1 MKNKRGFTLVEL
13 LAVIAIIAVL
23 TLIAVPAALKIYN
36 ENVIKSMHIQEGQV
50 KDAANLFVED
60 YCKSSIDQTKICPK
74 SYSTPVNDKKT
85 VCLQDLQ
92 NSSEKYIGTIK
103 YKSSDCKGYVTYY
116 LDSETGVYG
125 NEKAYLFCG
134 LNEDG
139 TFEYVTD
146 SNFDKNEFCKCGD
159 DEQICNSSKLLLFD
173 VLENDYNN
181 NQLVK
186 IYKGNHSDSY
196 NEVGDRPIYYYRATT
211 DDEVKQ
217 ILNKNNVVFGNY
229 CWQML
234 RTTDTGGVR
243 LIYNG
248 ETIDSEGN
256 LTCSNDNSIKSIG
269 KSAFNDNYNSLGYVG
284 YMYNKSE
291 TEKYKY
297 TYKKMID
304 VQGSSYTFKY
314 STSFDYKNGVYTLKD
329 DIKEIKAAYPGN
341 VKNRHYTCLSDSETC
356 KNGEIYYITGF
367 EYDGDDWHLYYI
379 TLKNGNSVED
389 ALNSMLYNDVNKD
402 DSSIKKYIDNW
413 FEQKLLNFS
422 DYLEDS
428 VYCNDRTI
436 IDYSN
441 WNPKNNCTSFGMA
454 YETLKFKNYNLNN
467 DLYCANI
474 TDRFS
479 VSNSK
484 AKLKYPIGLI
494 TLPELYLL
502 KDGSTSAPYREGFYT
517 MSPLRSFNYSELVN
531 GSLFGNNYFQAPNNY
546 YLTIGSSASKE
557 TYVRPVITL
566 ASNTEYLKGDGSST
580 NPYIII
586 TDNK

>member
-1 MKNKRGFTLVEL
+1 MKNKGFTLVEL
-13 LAVIAIIAVL
+13 LAVIAILAILVIIASPNV
-23 TLIAVPAALKIYN
+23 LKIYN
-36 ENVIKSMHIQEGQV
+36 KGVIKSMHIQEVQV

-60 YCKSSIDQTKICPK
+60 YCNSSINQTKICPE

-92 NSSEKYIGTIK
+92 NSSDKYIGTIK
-103 YKSSDCKGYVTYY
+103 YKDSDCKGYVTYY
-116 LDSETGVYG
+116 YDSELGTYE
-125 NEKAYLFCG
+125 NPKTFLFCG
-134 LNEDG
+134 KDKDNNY
-139 TFEYVTD
+139 EYVTD
-146 SNFDKNEFCKCGD
+146 NDYDFKEYCKCND
-159 DEQICNSSKLLLFD
+159 DEKICGSSYSLLYD
-173 VLENDYNN
+173 VLKNDYNN

-196 NEVGDRPIYYYRATT
+196 NEVGYRPIYYYRATT

-269 KSAFNDNYNSLGYVG
+269 KSMFNENYNSLGYVG

-413 FEQKLLNFS
+413 FEQKLLNYS

-441 WNPKNNCTSFGMA
+441 WDSKSNCTSFGAA

-467 DLYCANI
+467 DLYCTNI

-479 VSNSK
+479 VNNNK

-494 TLPELYLL
+494 TLPEL
-502 KDGSTSAPYREGFYT
+502 
-517 MSPLRSFNYSELVN
+517 
-531 GSLFGNNYFQAPNNY
+531 
-546 YLTIGSSASKE
+546 
-557 TYVRPVITL
+557 
-566 ASNTEYLKGDGSST
+566 
-580 NPYIII
+580 
-586 TDNK
+586 

>member
-1 MKNKRGFTLVEL
+1 MSKKL
-13 LAVIAIIAVL
+13 
-23 TLIAVPAALKIYN
+23 
-36 ENVIKSMHIQEGQV
+36 Q
-50 KDAANLFVED
+50 
-60 YCKSSIDQTKICPK
+60 
-74 SYSTPVNDKKT
+74 YSCNDKKT

-92 NSSEKYIGTIK
+92 NNSDKYIGTVK
-103 YKSSDCKGYVTYY
+103 YKGSDCKGYVTYY

-125 NEKAYLFCG
+125 NEKTYLFCG

-146 SNFDKNEFCKCGD
+146 ENYDSKEYCKCND
-159 DEQICNSSKLLLFD
+159 DEKICSSSYSSLYD
-173 VLENDYNN
+173 VLKNDYNN

-269 KSAFNDNYNSLGYVG
+269 KSMFNENYNSLGYVG

-314 STSFDYKNGVYTLKD
+314 STSFDYKNGVYTL
-329 DIKEIKAAYPGN
+329 
-341 VKNRHYTCLSDSETC
+341 RMT
-356 KNGEIYYITGF
+356 
-367 EYDGDDWHLYYI
+367 
-379 TLKNGNSVED
+379 
-389 ALNSMLYNDVNKD
+389 
-402 DSSIKKYIDNW
+402 
-413 FEQKLLNFS
+413 
-422 DYLEDS
+422 
-428 VYCNDRTI
+428 
-436 IDYSN
+436 
-441 WNPKNNCTSFGMA
+441 
-454 YETLKFKNYNLNN
+454 
-467 DLYCANI
+467 
-474 TDRFS
+474 
-479 VSNSK
+479 
-484 AKLKYPIGLI
+484 
-494 TLPELYLL
+494 
-502 KDGSTSAPYREGFYT
+502 
-517 MSPLRSFNYSELVN
+517 
-531 GSLFGNNYFQAPNNY
+531 
-546 YLTIGSSASKE
+546 
-557 TYVRPVITL
+557 
-566 ASNTEYLKGDGSST
+566 
-580 NPYIII
+580 
-586 TDNK
+586 